1 MNKTYI
7 LNYSNYS
14 IPYLNIDDYEFDPNV
29 IKLVSKKLVKDYSI
43 IPVDNFNNIL
53 TVVMV
58 NPIIETIHILEKA
71 TSKIVRV
78 FRGNSNQIK
87 NKINQLY

>member
-7 LNYSNYS
+7 PSYSNYP
-14 IPYLNIDDYEFDPNV
+14 IPYLNILDYEFDPN
-29 IKLVSKKLVKDYSI
+29 IIKLVKDYSI
-43 IPVDNFNNIL
+43 IPLDNFNNIL
-53 TVVMV
+53 TIVMV

-71 TSKIVRV
+71 TRKTVRV

-87 NKINQLY
+87 NKINELY

>member
-7 LNYSNYS
+7 PSYSNYP
-14 IPYLNIDDYEFDPNV
+14 IPYLNIDYYKFDPNV
-29 IKLVSKKLVKDYSI
+29 TKLVSKKLVKDYNI
-43 IPVDNFNNIL
+43 IPLDNFNNIL
-53 TVVMV
+53 TVVML

-71 TSKIVRV
+71 TRKTVRV